1 MRTEK
6 KVGLTVQIF
15 LALLA
20 GVVLGVA
27 SPETALRLSWLGEI
41 FMAALMM
48 LIMPLIL
55 VTMIAGVGSLG
66 NPDDL
71 GRMGRRTIVYY
82 MLTTFLAIIIG
93 LILVNVIR
101 PGETPLPSA
110 LVQHLTQTH
119 EQSGGGRELRVAPPT
134 TQSATKKVRT
144 GERAEPVALKNLRT
158 RMDAFE
164 SLFVRESLQSYRPP
178 SAKQEERA
186 KKLAQRS
193 RMEIEKIFLSD
204 LSKERRLRRIEGRL
218 RTELIY
224 AQVGVRRGMKA
235 AQEMRAEARS
245 KGAPL
250 TVESFLRAQ
259 IGKILQNP
267 FVALTTNN
275 VLAVILFALILGL
288 ILVRMG
294 EQGRK
299 VLDLAEALN
308 EAMMRFV
315 ALVMK
320 LTPIGVFSL
329 MATQIARSGLD
340 ILFLLAKYMF
350 CVVIGLL
357 IHAVIVLPLILW
369 VFGRVSP
376 WRYFLQVR
384 DALSVAFST
393 SSSSATLPVSLEVVE
408 NNAGIPKRVSGFVLP
423 LGATVNMDG
432 TALYEA
438 VAAMFIAQLYGIDLG
453 LGPQALIFLT
463 AGLAAV
469 GAAGIPS
476 AGTVTMVMVLAAV
489 GLPIAGIGVI
499 LAVDRLL
506 DMCRTT
512 VNVWGD
518 LVGAAILA
526 RYEADEEPNGAKP
539 E

>member
-1 MRTEK
+1 MKTEK
-6 KVGLTVQIF
+6 KVGSTVQIF

-71 GRMGRRTIVYY
+71 GRVGTRTIVYY

-101 PGETPLPSA
+101 PGETPLPSV
-110 LVQHLTQTH
+110 LVQHLAQTH
-119 EQSGGGRELRVAPPT
+119 EQMGTGRGLRVVAPPT
-134 TQSATKKVRT
+134 TQSATKKV

-158 RMDAFE
+158 RMDALE
-164 SLFVRESLQSYRPP
+164 SLFVREILQSDRPP

-193 RMEIEKIFLSD
+193 RSEIENIFLSD
-204 LSKERRLRRIEGRL
+204 LSKKQRWRRIEGRL
-218 RTELIY
+218 RTEVIY

-259 IGKILQNP
+259 ISKVLQNP

-275 VLAVILFALILGL
+275 VLAVILFALMLGL

-299 VLDLAEALN
+299 VLDLAETLN

-393 SSSSATLPVSLEVVE
+393 SSSSATLPVSLEVAE

-423 LGATVNMDG
+423 LGATINMDG

-489 GLPIAGIGVI
+489 GLPIAGIGLI

-526 RYEADEEPNGAKP
+526 RYEAGEEPNGAKP

>member
-267 FVALTTNN
+267 FMALTTNN